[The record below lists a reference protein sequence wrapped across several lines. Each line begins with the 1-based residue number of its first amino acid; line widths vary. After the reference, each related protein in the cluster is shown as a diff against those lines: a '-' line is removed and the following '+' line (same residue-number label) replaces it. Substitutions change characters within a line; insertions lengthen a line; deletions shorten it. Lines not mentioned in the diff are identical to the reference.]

1 MPDPSQ
7 DLRNKILGRKGEVM
21 TVSYLKQRGYR
32 ILKRNFRTPFGEAD
46 ILAKQ
51 GDTYCLV
58 EVKTRIS
65 DAFGL
70 PSEAVN
76 AKKRERYRKMALFLC
91 ERLGEEVPCRFDVSS
106 VTEDIAREGTL
117 GGTYPAYAF
126 LYGNRALRTFPAA
139 HGRRV
144 LRRVC
149 VASTVITARLY
160 A

>member
-7 DLRNKILGRKGEVM
+7 DLRNKILGRKGEDL
-21 TVSYLKQRGYR
+21 TVAYLKKRGYR
-32 ILKRNFRTPFGEAD
+32 ILKRNFRTPFGETD

-58 EVKTRIS
+58 EVKTRAS

-70 PSEAVN
+70 PSETVN

-106 VTEDIAREGTL
+106 VTEEGIEYFE
-117 GGTYPAYAF
+117 GAF
-126 LYGNRALRTFPAA
+126 
-139 HGRRV
+139 V
-144 LRRVC
+144 
-149 VASTVITARLY
+149 
-160 A
+160 

>member
-7 DLRNKILGRKGEVM
+7 DLRNKILGRKGEAL
-21 TVSYLKQRGYR
+21 TVSYLKKRGYR

-106 VTEDIAREGTL
+106 VTEEGVEYFE
-117 GGTYPAYAF
+117 GAF
-126 LYGNRALRTFPAA
+126 
-139 HGRRV
+139 V
-144 LRRVC
+144 
-149 VASTVITARLY
+149 
-160 A
+160 

>member
-7 DLRNKILGRKGEVM
+7 DLRNKILGRKGEDL
-21 TVSYLKQRGYR
+21 TVAYLKKRGYR

-58 EVKTRIS
+58 EVKTRAS

-76 AKKRERYRKMALFLC
+76 AAKRRRYHNIARYFCAA
-91 ERLGEEVPCRFDVSS
+91 RGEEVPVRFDVSS
-106 VTEDIAREGTL
+106 VTEEGIEYFE
-117 GGTYPAYAF
+117 GAF
-126 LYGNRALRTFPAA
+126 
-139 HGRRV
+139 
-144 LRRVC
+144 
-149 VASTVITARLY
+149 I
-160 A
+160 